1 MMLRRR
7 HALYL
12 VIGLTLFFM
21 SSGFLG
27 MCVGTDYKPATIK
40 ITSPAKGMVFEAG
53 TPAIIITG
61 KVTAGDSE
69 IQTLKAQGKVI
80 AFNKT
85 TGLFSY
91 ELKMNQA
98 EIFTTCEFTV
108 IDKKGIANIE
118 RASYSLGQASEPGAV
133 GVIDNAMR
141 LVLTDS
147 LLDQVEKFA
156 SNFMNTWKNDLIYGW
171 DNATYGSLNPESPFA
186 SMSPIIPTARIPF
199 DDGMNGW
206 IQLSQAYSEP
216 QDKGYINL
224 GKISISTDI
233 LPTNQIAAG
242 ILITPES
249 WVNPRGGSAKALFV
263 QGHYRTYPLG
273 IETRIHF
280 TVYTNLVNVSNVK
293 LGLGVN
299 SNNKIVAKLDLS
311 RANIDLGN
319 PTIEFGKIELEDELI
334 NFILDIVKNTVLK
347 KLAIEMELVGVND
360 ISFDLLGLNISGWP
374 MMSTIFTTPTADQMV
389 IDLGLSA
396 KLAEDT
402 IPLVQDL
409 TVFYTTLPNT
419 QPAITMTSNENI
431 AMAISDDLMNEA
443 SFDLIQLGLL
453 KNLDLTSSVKDLLG
467 KLVSG
472 KTIIAKA
479 TLLTPP
485 IFDFSGTEV
494 LPDGITQVGR
504 VIVKDLYFELYYKGT
519 VLPYPYAARMCV
531 DVDLDLQL
539 KLSEDGKHVQ
549 ALLNVPNSSFTIN
562 YLYTNL
568 TNSALL
574 PEIGGKLTVKVL
586 DMLLQKLVN
595 FDIPTIDL
603 FGQSIAIG
611 ISDTELINNCLVA
624 KLDVVVQ

>member
-1 MMLRRR
+1 MLRRR

-12 VIGLTLFFM
+12 VIGMTLFFM

-27 MCVGTDYKPATIK
+27 MCVGTDYKPATIS
-40 ITSPAKGMVFEAG
+40 ITSPVKGTVIETG
-53 TPAIIITG
+53 TPAIIISG

-80 AFNKT
+80 AFNNT
-85 TGLFSY
+85 TGAFSY
-91 ELKMNQA
+91 QLTMNQTK
-98 EIFTTCEFTV
+98 IFTTCEFTV

-118 RASYSLGQASEPGAV
+118 RVSYSLGQASEPGSV

-147 LLDQVEKFA
+147 LLDQVEIFA
-156 SNFMNTWKNDLIYGW
+156 GNFMNTWKNDLVYGW
-171 DNATYGSLNPESPFA
+171 DNARYGSQNPESPFA
-186 SMSPIIPTARIPF
+186 SMSPVIPTARIPF
-199 DDGMNGW
+199 DDGMDGW
-206 IQLSQAYSEP
+206 IQLSQEYSAS

-299 SNNKIVAKLDLS
+299 SNNKIVAKLDL
-311 RANIDLGN
+311 RQADIDLGN
-319 PTIEFGKIELEDELI
+319 PTIEFGVLDLEDDLI
-334 NFILDIVKNTVLK
+334 NFVLDIVKCLVLE
-347 KLAIEMELVGVND
+347 KLAIEMEVVGVND
-360 ISFDLLGLNISGWP
+360 IAFDLLGLNISGWP
-374 MMSTIFTTPTADQMV
+374 MMSTVFTTPTADQMI

-402 IPLVQDL
+402 TPAVPDL
-409 TVFYTTLPNT
+409 TAFYSTLPNT
-419 QPAITMTSNENI
+419 QPAINMTSSENI
-431 AMAISDDLMNEA
+431 AVAISDDLMNEA
-443 SFDLIQLGLL
+443 AFDLIQLGIL
-453 KNLDLTSSVKDLLG
+453 KNMDLTSYVRDLLG
-467 KLVSG
+467 NLATG

-479 TLLTPP
+479 TLVTPP
-485 IFDFSGTEV
+485 VFDFSGTEV
-494 LPDGITQVGR
+494 MPDGITQVGR
-504 VIVKDLYFELYYKGT
+504 VIVKDLYFDLYYKSS
-519 VLPYPYAARMCV
+519 LPPYPYAARMCV

-539 KLSEDGKHVQ
+539 KLSDDGKHIQ
-549 ALLNVPNSSFTIN
+549 AMLDVPESSFTIN

-568 TNSALL
+568 TNAALL
-574 PEIGGKLTVKVL
+574 PEIGGKLTVTIL
-586 DMLLQKLVN
+586 DILLQKLVDI
-595 FDIPTIDL
+595 DIPTIDL
-603 FGQSIAIG
+603 FGQGIAIG
-611 ISDTELINNCLVA
+611 ISDTALVNNCLVA
-624 KLDVVVQ
+624 KVNVAVQ

>member
-1 MMLRRR
+1 MLRRR

-12 VIGLTLFFM
+12 VVGMTLFFM

-40 ITSPAKGMVFEAG
+40 ITSPAKGTVFEAG
-53 TPAIIITG
+53 TPGIIISG
-61 KVTAGDSE
+61 KVTAGDSQ

-85 TGLFSY
+85 TGEFSY
-91 ELKMNQA
+91 QLNMNQA

-118 RASYSLGQASEPGAV
+118 RASYSLGQASEPGSV

-171 DNATYGSLNPESPFA
+171 NNATYGSQNPESPFA
-186 SMSPIIPTARIPF
+186 SMTPIIPTARIPF
-199 DDGMNGW
+199 DDGMDGW
-206 IQLSQAYSEP
+206 IQLSQAYSES

-242 ILITPES
+242 ITITPES
-249 WVNPRGGSAKALFV
+249 WVNPRGGSPKALFV

-280 TVYTNLVNVSNVK
+280 TVYTNLVYVNNVK
-293 LGLGVN
+293 LGLSVN
-299 SNNKIVAKLDLS
+299 SSNKIVAKLDL
-311 RANIDLGN
+311 RQADIDLGDV
-319 PTIEFGKIELEDELI
+319 TVEFGKIELEDELMDV
-334 NFILDIVKNTVLK
+334 ILDIVKDMVLSN
-347 KLAIEMELVGVND
+347 LAIDMELVSVDD

-374 MMSTIFTTPTADQMV
+374 MLSTVFTTPTADQMV

-396 KLAEDT
+396 KLAEET
-402 IPLVQDL
+402 MPAVPEL
-409 TVFYTTLPNT
+409 TAFYSTLPNT
-419 QPAITMTSNENI
+419 QPAITMTSSENI
-431 AMAISDDLMNEA
+431 AMAISDDLVNEA
-443 SFDLIQLGLL
+443 SFDLIQLGLF
-453 KNLDLTSSVKDLLG
+453 KSLDLSSYVKDLLG
-467 KLVSG
+467 NLASG

-479 TLLTPP
+479 SLETPP
-485 IFDFSGTEV
+485 IFDFSGAEV

-504 VIVKDLYFELYYKGT
+504 VIVKDLYFNLYYKGT
-519 VLPYPYAARMCV
+519 GYPYAARMCV

-539 KLSEDGKHVQ
+539 KLSEDGRHVQ
-549 ALLNVPNSSFTIN
+549 ALLDVPESSFTIN

-574 PEIGGKLTVKVL
+574 PEIGGKLTVTIL
-586 DMLLQKLVN
+586 DMLLQQLVN
-595 FDIPTIDL
+595 FDIPSIDL
-603 FGQSIAIG
+603 YGQSIAIG
-611 ISDTELINNCLVA
+611 ISDTALANDCLVT
-624 KLDVVVQ
+624 KLNVVVQ